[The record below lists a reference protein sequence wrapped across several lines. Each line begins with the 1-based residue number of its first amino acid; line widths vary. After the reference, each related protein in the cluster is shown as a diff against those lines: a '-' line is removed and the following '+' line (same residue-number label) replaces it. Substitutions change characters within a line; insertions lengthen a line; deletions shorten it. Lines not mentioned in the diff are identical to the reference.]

1 MHLVQA
7 DLETMVVDQLHDGWL
22 SESLISAVL
31 IMFIHI
37 PYTLTLTVG
46 RPRHDL

>member
-1 MHLVQA
+1 MGQPSQNWDGQGVHLVQA

-31 IMFIHI
+31 IIFIHI
-37 PYTLTLTVG
+37 
-46 RPRHDL
+46 